1 MENKKLYRS
10 QNDKMIAGVCSGL
23 GQFFGIDPTV
33 VRLLFVFTALLG
45 ASSIL
50 VYIVLWIVVPPD
62 VMPTTSYIPPQQ
74 PSAPIEQQPPEPP
87 AE

>member
-62 VMPTTSYIPPQQ
+62 VMPTTSYVPPRQ

>member
-1 MENKKLYRS
+1 MESKKLYRS

-23 GQFFGIDPTV
+23 GHFFGIDPTI

-62 VMPTTSYIPPQQ
+62 VEPTTAYIPPQSPSEPPEQ
-74 PSAPIEQQPPEPP
+74 PSEPSV
-87 AE
+87 E